1 VTSAPTQPSA
11 VNCATATCARRLPA
25 AGQLERFSRTSARN
39 PPPTDGRRDSLAPWP
54 RKRPKLEAHP
64 PAGRGPDCPKYRNRF
79 LQKRRVSVLPRARHG
94 RKPGVATDG
103 ETAAASGA
111 CAKRTFHFS
120 GPCRHAGPARA
131 DECDRASGNRRDR
144 KVLRAPPPA
153 VTARGT

>member
-1 VTSAPTQPSA
+1 MTSAPTQPSA

-64 PAGRGPDCPKYRNRF
+64 PAARGPDCPKYRNRF

-103 ETAAASGA
+103 ERQQRLQVRAQKGHSISLVRVATQAQPEQMNVIGHQSIGGTEKSFA
-111 CAKRTFHFS
+111 R
-120 GPCRHAGPARA
+120 RHMQ
-131 DECDRASGNRRDR
+131 
-144 KVLRAPPPA
+144 
-153 VTARGT
+153 